1 MSTPANQPI
10 INCHTHIFK
19 GNHVPPYL
27 AKTFVPWPLH
37 RIFTVP
43 FILWVFKNFINRKRK
58 KYEDPCIENQRKKV
72 NRKIK
77 IQRNLFLRTI
87 IKFLKIGLTIH
98 AIFIV
103 CDWFGITEEFRIV
116 DKVQTSFSD
125 NKLLL
130 PFKNLIFQITIVSL
144 VVLFVKSGRNL
155 LWFIAKKA
163 LKFLSLLPGKM
174 TRDLINRYTLLGRF
188 TIYENQK
195 TTFSKLVQQYSPG
208 SKFIVLPMDM
218 EYMAGGPLKHG
229 SKYKDQMA
237 ELAIIKSES
246 KNKDAI
252 LPFVFAEP
260 RRIKEEENHLDYSF
274 DPNSG
279 KVVLNECF
287 IKEYIEDKKFSGF
300 KIYPALGYY
309 PFDEVLLP
317 LWLYAADN
325 QIPIMTHCI
334 IGTIFYRGK
343 KKKQWD
349 EHPVFKEYVNLEH
362 EKIGPLLLSQWKNM
376 DFCTNFTNP
385 VNYLV
390 LLEEELL
397 RIWVAKGSQA
407 TKDLFGFINEKT
419 KLKRD
424 LSNLKICLAHF
435 GGDDQWQKYLEHDR
449 YNYAQELIQNPDE
462 GIDFIHT
469 KSGAFSW
476 KKLEDC
482 WKYVDWYSI
491 ICSMLIRYPNVYADI
506 SYILHNQEIFPLLKE
521 TINTPKLGEKVLF
534 GTDFFVVRNHSSE
547 KGLVSDT
554 LGRLTTEEFNKIAR
568 INPFQYLKNTINERN
583 RNFSYKNQ

>member
-1 MSTPANQPI
+1 MSTPTDQPI

-19 GNHVPPYL
+19 GNHVPPHL
-27 AKTFVPWPLH
+27 GKTFVPWPLH
-37 RIFTVP
+37 RLLTVP
-43 FILWVFKNFINRKRK
+43 FILWIFRTFINYKRK
-58 KYEDPCIENQRKKV
+58 KYEDPYIEKRRNRVK
-72 NRKIK
+72 RKIG
-77 IQRNLFLRTI
+77 IQRNFLLRTLI
-87 IKFLKIGLTIH
+87 AFLKIALSIH
-98 AIFIV
+98 AVFIAFNWLELDV
-103 CDWFGITEEFRIV
+103 EFSIIDR
-116 DKVQTSFSD
+116 VQTWFSD
-125 NKLLL
+125 NSLLL
-130 PFKNLIFQITIVSL
+130 PIKKIPLQITIVTL

-155 LWFIAKKA
+155 LWFIAKKT

-174 TRDLINRYTLLGRF
+174 TRNLIGRYAQLGRF
-188 TIYENQK
+188 TIYEDQS
-195 TTFSKLVQQYSPG
+195 TTFSKLVQQYAPG

-218 EYMAGGPLKHG
+218 EYMEAGPLKQG
-229 SKYKDQMA
+229 SRYKDQMA
-237 ELAIIKSES
+237 ELAKIKSES

-252 LPFVFAEP
+252 LPFVFVEP
-260 RRIKEEENHLDYSF
+260 RRIIKDKSHLEYRF
-274 DPNSG
+274 DSASE
-279 KVVLNECF
+279 KIVLDDCF
-287 IKEYIEDKKFSGF
+287 IKKYIEDKKFSGF

-309 PFDEVLLP
+309 PFEEVLLP

-334 IGTIFYRGK
+334 VGTIFYRGK
-343 KKKQWD
+343 KKKEWD
-349 EHPVFKEYVNLEH
+349 EHPIFKEYINLTN
-362 EKIGPLLLSQWKNM
+362 KKTGPMLLPDWKNM
-376 DFCTNFTNP
+376 DFCTNFTHP
-385 VNYLV
+385 LNYLV

-407 TKDLFGFINEKT
+407 TKNLFGFIDEKT

-424 LSNLKICLAHF
+424 LSHLKICLAHF

-449 YNYAQELIQNPDE
+449 YNYAQELIKNPDE

-469 KSGAFSW
+469 KTGAFSW

-506 SYILHNQEIFPLLKE
+506 SYILYNQEIFPLLKE
-521 TINTPKLGEKVLF
+521 TINTPKLGKKVLF

-554 LGRLTTEEFNKIAR
+554 LGQLTREEFNKIAR
-568 INPFQYLKNTINERN
+568 INPFHYLRNNT
-583 RNFSYKNQ
+583 